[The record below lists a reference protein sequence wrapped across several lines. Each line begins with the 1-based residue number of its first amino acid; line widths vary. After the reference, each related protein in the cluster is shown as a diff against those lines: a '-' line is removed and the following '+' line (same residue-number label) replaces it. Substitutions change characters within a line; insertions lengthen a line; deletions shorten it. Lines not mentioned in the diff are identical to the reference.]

1 MASGPLPM
9 CPCAHA
15 YLEKRFD
22 IYCQL
27 IAPVPSRLQAFL
39 LFNQSFAQST
49 REAKAAKKLAKV
61 LASQG
66 AAGSKAQAD
75 PSQVVK
81 DLNHAA
87 LTIAPTP
94 TGKREESRIKSFLAR
109 FESH

>member
-1 MASGPLPM
+1 MVILGLRTLYKRSLRNGLKYIDCHAD
-9 CPCAHA
+9 AH
-15 YLEKRFD
+15 
-22 IYCQL
+22 
-27 IAPVPSRLQAFL
+27 VTWLQAFL

-109 FESH
+109 F